1 MKRRLLCILSDQ
13 QIPNVLAAIHFKPD
27 VVHMVIADDFAAW
40 EEKLKCFQD
49 ATRFGGFDAV
59 RVEALHVPRQ
69 DDVATATAEVNRL
82 FGAHADSAWH
92 VLLNGGTKPLA
103 GAVQAAA
110 QARADV
116 PLLYMNMADATQFI
130 DLRNPEQVIHIETR
144 VSVTTFFKAC
154 GFEVLPSKTTLDE
167 RLILPA
173 QELAASGKG
182 HFWKLERKDE
192 NGNEQPEESWLP
204 FPWRKRQTLLD
215 AIRASVLKEK
225 DFLTGK
231 WLEYLAYS
239 WLDKCY
245 DAQLIDNLK
254 FSITVAVPRDATWWA
269 GHRARENELD
279 VVFTARNKLY
289 WIECKTRRRQRN
301 DDEDDDLLLDFYKA
315 VAVTYGLHATGV
327 RAAFMHSNA
336 PLTSNNIRERA
347 EQFNIALF
355 GKSAVQ
361 NIGSALLNGERHP
374 LRTEFEQWLSAP

>member
-27 VVHMVIADDFAAW
+27 VVHMVIAGDFAAW

-49 ATRFGGFDAV
+49 ATRFEGFEAI

-110 QARADV
+110 QARADL
-116 PLLYMNMADATQFI
+116 PLLYMNMADATQFT
-130 DLRNPEQVIHIETR
+130 DLRDPEQVIHIETR
-144 VSVTTFFKAC
+144 VSVTTFLKAC
-154 GFEVLPSKTTLDE
+154 GFEVLPAEMPLQETL
-167 RLILPA
+167 IGPA

-182 HFWKLERKDE
+182 HFWQSERKYND
-192 NGNEQPEESWLP
+192 GTTKPARPSLP
-204 FPWRKRQTLLD
+204 FDPAKREDMLSS
-215 AIRASVLKEK
+215 IRRSGVSEEK
-225 DFLTGK
+225 FLSGG
-231 WLEYLAYS
+231 WLEYLAYTWVEAYS
-239 WLDKCY
+239 V
-245 DAQLIDNLK
+245 AGLIDDAKSNVR
-254 FSITVAVPRDATWWA
+254 FAVLHDGIWQA
-269 GHRARENELD
+269 GHLARENELD

-289 WIECKTRRRQRN
+289 WIECKTRRRSRS
-301 DDEDDDLLLDFYKA
+301 DAEDDVLLDFYKA

-336 PLTSNNIRERA
+336 LLTSNNIRERA

-361 NIGSALLNGERHP
+361 NIGNALLNGARLP
-374 LRTEFEQWLSAP
+374 LKTEFEQWLNAP